1 MSTSRRSSM
10 SDLEQLEIAAQMM
23 KTRARR
29 LYSEAEELRR
39 LAAAMLVVVARLRAA
54 EATPASERKTA

>member
-10 SDLEQLEIAAQMM
+10 SDLDQLEIAAQMM

-39 LAAAMLVVVARLRAA
+39 LAAATLVVVARLRDA
-54 EATPASERKTA
+54 EAKPAERKTA

>member
-39 LAAAMLVVVARLRAA
+39 LAAAMLVVVARLRDA
-54 EATPASERKTA
+54 EAKPAERKTA

>member
-1 MSTSRRSSM
+1 M

-39 LAAAMLVVVARLRAA
+39 LAAAMLVVVARLRDA
-54 EATPASERKTA
+54 EAKPAERKTA